1 MMLEKLPWLR
11 FRIFTVLLLFLLAF
25 ITILARVLQLQ
36 IIERDKL
43 QALAERQH
51 LKSIT
56 IPPRRGVIY
65 DRNLKEVAIS
75 MEVDSVYARASKI
88 KDPRRVASRLAP
100 LLSMDRRQLEDR
112 LRSRKSFVWLRRGID
127 LSDRVDIEGIGTL
140 KEWKRFYPSSPL
152 ASHLIGFAG
161 VDSKGLEGVEFAYD
175 SYIKGSPVVFT
186 EERDGLGGEIVLRDL
201 EREGHS
207 SGMDVVLTIDKT
219 IQYIV
224 EKGLRKAVD
233 STKAKGGM
241 AIVMDPRTGEIL
253 AMATLPSFDS
263 NNFSRYEPHLWRN
276 RAITDAFEPGSVFK
290 VFLLAAVMEEGL
302 FGPYDRFYCED
313 GVYRVA
319 DRTFH
324 DIKRFGWLTL
334 AEIIKYSSNIG
345 AAKVGERLGKRMF
358 YRYIKEFGFGAK
370 TGIDLPGEGTGSI
383 QRPVDWSQVSIDT
396 ISFGQGLSVT
406 GIQLTVAM
414 SSVANGGY
422 LMRPFVV
429 KRVLDKDGTV
439 VKRID
444 PEVVRRVISQ
454 ETANRITSIL
464 KGVTEEGGTGVK
476 AAIEGFEVAG
486 KTGTAQ
492 KPDLLTGGYK
502 DGKYISSFLGFVPA
516 EDPQITVLVSLD
528 EPEGEFYGG
537 AIAAP
542 VFKEIASQVLSYLGV
557 FPRGR
562 DRPQSTYVARAD
574 MESSA
579 INQEPLTINH
589 EPIMPDLRGK
599 TIRYVL
605 RVTGKVPMEVKIVGS
620 GRAVLQ
626 RPEPGERVMPGTYGE
641 VVFR

>member
-1 MMLEKLPWLR
+1 MLEKLPWLR

-25 ITILARVLQLQ
+25 IAILARALQLQ
-36 IIERDKL
+36 VIERDKL
-43 QALAERQH
+43 QALAGRQH
-51 LKSIT
+51 VKSIT

-65 DRNLKEVAIS
+65 DRDLKELAIS
-75 MEVDSVYARASKI
+75 MEVDSVYAMVGKI
-88 KDPRRVASRLAP
+88 KDPRKVASRLALP
-100 LLSMDRRQLEDR
+100 LSMDKRQLEDR
-112 LRSRKSFVWLRRGID
+112 LRSRKSFVWLKRGID
-127 LSDRVDIEGIGTL
+127 LSGRIDIDGIGTL
-140 KEWKRFYPSSPL
+140 KEWKRFYPHPQL
-152 ASHLIGFAG
+152 ASHLIGFSG
-161 VDSKGLEGVEFAYD
+161 VDSNGLEGVEFAYD
-175 SYIKGSPVVFT
+175 TYIKGSPVVFT

-233 STKAKGGM
+233 STKAKGGI
-241 AIVMDPRTGEIL
+241 AIVMDPRTGEVL
-253 AMATLPSFDS
+253 AMATLPSFDP
-263 NNFSRYEPHLWRN
+263 NNFSKYEPSRWRN
-276 RAITDAFEPGSVFK
+276 KAIVDAFEPGSIFK
-290 VFLLAAVMEEGL
+290 VFLLSAVIEEGL

-313 GVYRVA
+313 GAYRVA

-334 AEIIKYSSNIG
+334 AQIIKYSSNIG
-345 AAKVGERLGKRMF
+345 AAKVGEGLGKKRF

-370 TGIDLPGEGTGSI
+370 TGIDLPGEGTGHIPPLSE
-383 QRPVDWSQVSIDT
+383 WSKVSIDT

-406 GIQLTVAM
+406 GIQLVTAM

-454 ETANRITSIL
+454 KTARMVTSLL
-464 KGVTEEGGTGVK
+464 KEVTGEGGTGVK

-492 KPDLLTGGYK
+492 KPDLLTGGYQ

-516 EDPQITVLVSLD
+516 EDPQITMLVSLD

-542 VFKEIASQVLSYLGV
+542 VFKEIASQILPYLGV
-557 FPRGR
+557 FPRGI
-562 DRPQSTYVARAD
+562 DRPQSAYVARAD
-574 MESSA
+574 VGSSA
-579 INQEPLTINH
+579 IKYEPLTINH
-589 EPIMPDLRGK
+589 ESIMPDLRGK
-599 TIRYVL
+599 TVRYVL
-605 RVTGKVPMEVKIVGS
+605 KMASKIPMEVKIVGS

-626 RPEPGERVMPGTYGE
+626 RPEPGERVMPGTIGE
-641 VVFR
+641 IVFQ

>member
-1 MMLEKLPWLR
+1 MILEKLPWLR
-11 FRIFTVLLLFLLAF
+11 FRIFTVLLIFLLAF
-25 ITILARVLQLQ
+25 ITILARALQLQ
-36 IIERDKL
+36 VIERDKL

-51 LKSIT
+51 VKTIT

-65 DRNLKEVAIS
+65 DRNLKELAIS
-75 MEVDSVYARASKI
+75 MEVDSVYARAGKI
-88 KDPRRVASRLAP
+88 KDPRRVASRLAS
-100 LLSMDRRQLEDR
+100 LLSMDRRQLEDK
-112 LRSRKSFVWLRRGID
+112 LRRKSFVWLKRGID
-127 LSDRVDIEGIGTL
+127 LSGRIDIDGIGTL
-140 KEWKRFYPSSPL
+140 KEWKRFYPNPPL

-175 SYIKGSPVVFT
+175 TYIEGSPVVFT
-186 EERDGLGGEIVLRDL
+186 EERDGLGGEIVLRALD
-201 EREGHS
+201 EGHS

-233 STKAKGGM
+233 STKAKGGI

-253 AMATLPSFDS
+253 AMATLPSFDP
-263 NNFSRYEPHLWRN
+263 NNFSRYEPSLWRN
-276 RAITDAFEPGSVFK
+276 RVIADAFEPGSIFK
-290 VFLLAAVMEEGL
+290 VFLLSAVMEEGL
-302 FGPYDRFYCED
+302 FGPYDQFYCED
-313 GVYRVA
+313 GAYRVA

-334 AEIIKYSSNIG
+334 VQIIKYSSNIG
-345 AAKVGERLGKRMF
+345 AAKVGEGLGKRRF

-370 TGIDLPGEGTGSI
+370 TGIDLPGETTGSI
-383 QRPVDWSQVSIDT
+383 PRPADWSQVSIDT

-406 GIQLTVAM
+406 GLQLVTAM

-454 ETANRITSIL
+454 ETARKVTSLL
-464 KGVTEEGGTGVK
+464 KEVTGEGGTGVK

-486 KTGTAQ
+486 KTSTAQ

-516 EDPQITVLVSLD
+516 EDPQITMLVSLD

-542 VFKEIASQVLSYLGV
+542 VFKEIASQVLPYLGV
-557 FPRGR
+557 FPGGI
-562 DRPQSTYVARAD
+562 DKPQSAYVARAD
-574 MESSA
+574 VESLA
-579 INQEPLTINH
+579 INHEPLTINH

-605 RVTGKVPMEVKIVGS
+605 RVASKIPMEVKIVGS
-620 GRAVLQ
+620 GKAVLQ
-626 RPEPGERVMPGTYGE
+626 RPEPGERVMPGTDGE
-641 VVFR
+641 VMFQ